1 MTAERGCTMRN
12 AIENELDLLSAVR
25 DVNVLVAVESG
36 SRAWDIASRDSD
48 YDVRFV
54 YARPVDEYLRLKETR
69 DTTNWRL
76 DETLDIV
83 GWDLQKL
90 MRLLRGSN
98 PTVFEWLS
106 SPIVYR
112 ESDSFEAV
120 REIAA
125 KCFSPK
131 ASVFHYV
138 GMARGEL
145 KRISR
150 DNTVSIKIYLYA
162 IRAIL
167 AARWT
172 LDEGVPAPM
181 LLDDL
186 VSAKLE
192 ADMAPMF
199 GGLVKAK
206 ASTANKVTISRC
218 EALDLWIESEIE
230 KLTKR
235 SRVLPSLKRVPWE
248 ELDKVFLSI
257 VKGCC

>member
-1 MTAERGCTMRN
+1 MRN
-12 AIENELDLLSAVR
+12 VIENELDLLSAVR

-36 SRAWDIASRDSD
+36 SRAWGIASRDSD

-54 YARPVDEYLRLKETR
+54 YVRPVDEYLRLKETR
-69 DTTNWRL
+69 DTMNWRL

-106 SPIVYR
+106 SPTVYR

-131 ASVFHYV
+131 ASAFHYV

-192 ADMAPMF
+192 ADMVPMLE
-199 GGLVKAK
+199 GLVKAK
-206 ASTANKVTISRC
+206 ASTADKATISRC
-218 EALDLWIESEIE
+218 GALDLWIESEIE

>member
-1 MTAERGCTMRN
+1 MRN

-36 SRAWDIASRDSD
+36 SRAWGIASRDSD

-54 YARPVDEYLRLKETR
+54 YVRPVDEYLRLKETR
-69 DTTNWRL
+69 DTMNWRL

-125 KCFSPK
+125 NCFSPK
-131 ASVFHYV
+131 ASAFHYI

-145 KRISR
+145 KHISR
-150 DNTVSIKIYLYA
+150 DNTVSIKTYLYA

-172 LDEGVPAPM
+172 LDEGVPAPL

-186 VSAKLE
+186 ASAKLE
-192 ADMAPMF
+192 ADMVPMLER
-199 GGLVKAK
+199 LVKVK
-206 ASTANKVTISRC
+206 ASMADKATISRC
-218 EALDLWIESEIE
+218 GALDLWIESEIE
-230 KLTKR
+230 KLTKK
-235 SRVLPSLKRVPWE
+235 SCALPSLKRIPWE

>member
-1 MTAERGCTMRN
+1 MRN

-25 DVNVLVAVESG
+25 DVNALVAVESG
-36 SRAWDIASRDSD
+36 SRAWGIASRDSD

-54 YARPVDEYLRLKETR
+54 YVRPVDEYLRLKETR
-69 DTTNWRL
+69 DTMNWRL

-83 GWDLQKL
+83 GWDLRKL

-98 PTVFEWLS
+98 STVFEWLS

-125 KCFSPK
+125 NCFSPK
-131 ASVFHYV
+131 ASAFHYV

-145 KRISR
+145 KHISR
-150 DNTVSIKIYLYA
+150 DNTVSIKTYLYV

-172 LDEGVPAPM
+172 LDEGVPAPL

-186 VSAKLE
+186 ASAKLE
-192 ADMAPMF
+192 ADMVPMLER
-199 GGLVKAK
+199 LVKAK
-206 ASTANKVTISRC
+206 ASMADKATISRC
-218 EALDLWIESEIE
+218 GALDLWIESEIE

-235 SRVLPSLKRVPWE
+235 SCALPSLKRIPWE

>member
-1 MTAERGCTMRN
+1 MRN

-25 DVNVLVAVESG
+25 DVNVLVTVESG
-36 SRAWDIASRDSD
+36 SRAWGIASRDSD

-54 YARPVDEYLRLKETR
+54 YVRPVDEYLRLKETR
-69 DTTNWRL
+69 DTMNWRL

-83 GWDLQKL
+83 GLDLQKL

-98 PTVFEWLS
+98 STVFEWLF

-112 ESDSFEAV
+112 EFDSFEAV

-125 KCFSPK
+125 NCFSPK
-131 ASVFHYV
+131 ASAFHYV

-145 KRISR
+145 KHISR
-150 DNTVSIKIYLYA
+150 DNTVSIKTYLYA

-172 LDEGVPAPM
+172 LDEGVPAPL

-186 VSAKLE
+186 ASAKLE
-192 ADMAPMF
+192 ADMVPMLER
-199 GGLVKAK
+199 LVKAK
-206 ASTANKVTISRC
+206 ASMADKAIISRC
-218 EALDLWIESEIE
+218 GALDLWIESEIE

-235 SRVLPSLKRVPWE
+235 SCALPSLKRIPWE

>member
-1 MTAERGCTMRN
+1 MRN
-12 AIENELDLLSAVR
+12 AIESELDLLSAVR

-36 SRAWDIASRDSD
+36 SRAWGIASRDSD

-54 YARPVDEYLRLKETR
+54 YVRPVDEYLRLKETR
-69 DTTNWRL
+69 DTMNWRL
-76 DETLDIV
+76 DKTLDIV
-83 GWDLQKL
+83 GWDLRKL

-125 KCFSPK
+125 NCFSPK
-131 ASVFHYV
+131 ASAFHYV

-145 KRISR
+145 KHISR
-150 DNTVSIKIYLYA
+150 DNAVSIKTYLYA

-172 LDEGVPAPM
+172 LDKGVPAPM

-186 VSAKLE
+186 ASAKLE
-192 ADMAPMF
+192 ADMVPMLER
-199 GGLVKAK
+199 LVNAK
-206 ASTANKVTISRC
+206 ASMADKATISRC
-218 EALDLWIESEIE
+218 GALDLWIESEIE

-235 SRVLPSLKRVPWE
+235 SCALPSLKRIPWE